1 MSVNRYQ
8 PHLLILPEDDANRQ
22 LANGFVKN
30 PSINLRAVQVL
41 PPSGGWPKVH
51 SDFIEHYI
59 AQLRRHSHGHLVL
72 LIDFDNQVENRTK
85 HFTDEFPEDV
95 ASRVYLIGTL
105 DEPEPLRV
113 SLGMSLERIGEQL
126 SSSCLDDDDQHW
138 RHELLQ
144 HNLMEVQRLITNV
157 KPFLYR

>member
-59 AQLRRHSHGHLVL
+59 AQLRSKPHCHLVL
-72 LIDFDNQVENRTK
+72 LIDFDNQVENRTR

-113 SLGMSLERIGEQL
+113 SLGISLERIGEQL
-126 SSSCLDDDDQHW
+126 SSSCLDADDQHW

-144 HNLMEVQRLITNV
+144 HNLKEVQRLITNV

>member
-1 MSVNRYQ
+1 MSVNRYR

-22 LANGFVKN
+22 LANGFVQN

-41 PPSGGWPKVH
+41 PPSGGWAKVY
-51 SDFIEHYI
+51 SDFIESYI
-59 AQLRRHSHGHLVL
+59 TQLRNYPNGHLVL
-72 LIDFDNQVENRTK
+72 LIDFDNQVESRTR
-85 HFTDEFPEDV
+85 HFKDEFPDDV

-105 DEPEPLRV
+105 EEPEPLRV
-113 SLGMSLERIGEQL
+113 SRGISLEKIGEQL
-126 SSSCLDDDDQHW
+126 SSSCFDDDDQHW

-144 HNLMEVQRLITNV
+144 HNLMEVQRLIANV